1 MQCRTD
7 KLIHLKHF
15 GPRNQK
21 TNLNLSVN
29 NLQILAASPLLHLN
43 KKPCSFEG
51 YDLNDSAYVAWLKIN
66 HLEVALSITSSDEL
80 SLSSEKSIPSSSS
93 TAPVGVSSSD
103 VLIEVLT
110 LPPPKPPKTKRKTAV
125 NSKAVCITDE
135 VLQEMKTKEAKK
147 HEAEQEI
154 TTRKLEREKKR
165 QERELM
171 KAKKEEQ
178 KKQKA
183 REREEKE
190 RESSYFQVENQRK
203 LLMYLQT
210 YH

>member
-1 MQCRTD
+1 M
-7 KLIHLKHF
+7 
-15 GPRNQK
+15 
-21 TNLNLSVN
+21 
-29 NLQILAASPLLHLN
+29 
-43 KKPCSFEG
+43 
-51 YDLNDSAYVAWLKIN
+51 KI
-66 HLEVALSITSSDEL
+66 
-80 SLSSEKSIPSSSS
+80 
-93 TAPVGVSSSD
+93 
-103 VLIEVLT
+103 
-110 LPPPKPPKTKRKTAV
+110 
-125 NSKAVCITDE
+125 
-135 VLQEMKTKEAKK
+135 KEAKK

-154 TTRKLEREKKR
+154 TTRKLEREKR

-190 RESSYFQVENQRK
+190 SESSYFQVENQRK

>member
-1 MQCRTD
+1 MQWRTD

-21 TNLNLSVN
+21 INLNLSVN

-51 YDLNDSAYVAWLKIN
+51 YNLNDSAYVAWLKIN
-66 HLEVALSITSSDEL
+66 HLEVALSITGSDEL

-154 TTRKLEREKKR
+154 TTRKLLQGNWRGR
-165 QERELM
+165 RRG
-171 KAKKEEQ
+171 KKE
-178 KKQKA
+178 
-183 REREEKE
+183 
-190 RESSYFQVENQRK
+190 S
-203 LLMYLQT
+203 
-210 YH
+210 

>member
-1 MQCRTD
+1 M
-7 KLIHLKHF
+7 
-15 GPRNQK
+15 
-21 TNLNLSVN
+21 
-29 NLQILAASPLLHLN
+29 ILLTWHSC
-43 KKPCSFEG
+43 K
-51 YDLNDSAYVAWLKIN
+51 KIN
-66 HLEVALSITSSDEL
+66 HLEVALSITGSDEL

-93 TAPVGVSSSD
+93 PTASVGVSSSD
-103 VLIEVLT
+103 VLSEALT

-125 NSKAVCITDE
+125 NSKAVSITDE
-135 VLQEMKTKEAKK
+135 VLQEMQTKEAKK

-154 TTRKLEREKKR
+154 TTMKLEREKR

-190 RESSYFQVENQRK
+190 SESSYFQAENQRK